1 MPDFSLVFLSQS
13 WHGNTVGKKGYLL
26 HLAHPCYLLAMRA
39 TGYESGMVDLRNSPQ
54 KKKKFTYS
62 LPIMSADYLDR
73 LFNDVPCAV
82 AEPPT
87 SVYAVGRHVFI
98 HLSRINSLCYLFFC
112 RWHHFSQTEE
122 SQNQSSKVRA
132 VYSSKV

>member
-1 MPDFSLVFLSQS
+1 MPDFFLVFLSQS

-54 KKKKFTYS
+54 KKKS
-62 LPIMSADYLDR
+62 LPTHCPLCPLTILTDFLMMFRVLWLSLPLLSMQWAAMFSSIYHAL
-73 LFNDVPCAV
+73 
-82 AEPPT
+82 
-87 SVYAVGRHVFI
+87 I
-98 HLSRINSLCYLFFC
+98 HLCYLFFC